1 MHHLNLVAIGGGTGL
16 SNLLCGMKHYLR
28 APEAGSD
35 RGFGEYDLEELTA
48 IVAVADD
55 GGSSGRLREEFH
67 ILPPGDIRNCMVGLA
82 DDGKLLNRLFR
93 YRFPVGGGLGGHS
106 FCNFF

>member
-1 MHHLNLVAIGGGTGL
+1 M
-16 SNLLCGMKHYLR
+16 
-28 APEAGSD
+28 PEAGSG
-35 RGFGEYDLEELTA
+35 RGFGEYDLKELTP
-48 IVAVADD
+48 IVGIADD